1 MCLDTKFSDISFDTR
16 LVNKIGSI
24 HFHSIEI
31 QLINHHLT
39 MENRHQL
46 NINYH
51 FSNVSNS
58 IFFSTQ

>member
-1 MCLDTKFSDISFDTR
+1 MCLNTEFSDITFDTC

-39 MENRHQL
+39 IENRHQL

-58 IFFSTQ
+58 ILFSTQ